1 MTEENKDELG
11 FSDSVYSKELPV
23 QKQEDNGK
31 IWFILITVL
40 LTGLLILNLLQYFS
54 QKSQQD
60 LAAAR
65 AETYSE
71 RVEEALLT
79 YLDTQDSLDSLLD
92 DYNQAVYEDE
102 DITNI
107 NHQQLRSTEFTF
119 IVLNYIARQN
129 QEIILLLSSL
139 P

>member
-1 MTEENKDELG
+1 MDDNQVEVEVREE
-11 FSDSVYSKELPV
+11 SVIPEAPVEKKEKTGNILL
-23 QKQEDNGK
+23 
-31 IWFILITVL
+31 ILIAIL
-40 LTGLLILNLLQYFS
+40 LAGLLILNLLQYFS

-60 LAAAR
+60 LAAQR

-71 RVEEALLT
+71 RVEDALTT
-79 YLDTQDSLDSLLD
+79 YIDTQDKLDSLLD
-92 DYNQAVYEDE
+92 DYDEAIYRDE
-102 DITNI
+102 DVENI
-107 NHQQLRSTEFTF
+107 YQQQLRSTEFNF

>member
-1 MTEENKDELG
+1 MDDNQEVVEVSEKEVIAEA
-11 FSDSVYSKELPV
+11 SVEKK
-23 QKQEDNGK
+23 QKAGNV
-31 IWFILITVL
+31 WFIVIAFL
-40 LTGLLILNLLQYFS
+40 LAGLLVFNLLENFS

-60 LAAAR
+60 LAAQR

-71 RVEEALLT
+71 RVDEALST
-79 YLDTQDSLDSLLD
+79 YLETQDKLDTLLD
-92 DYNQAVYEDE
+92 DYNEAVYEDE
-102 DITNI
+102 DVTNI
-107 NHQQLRSTEFTF
+107 NQQQLRSTEFNF